1 MLANYT
7 GFELLRT
14 FRNLRFL
21 ILSIAFPVVLF
32 FLVAGPNR
40 NSSLAGLPFTL
51 YYMTGMLTWGAMT
64 AMLSCG
70 SRISVERSVGWNRQL
85 RITPLSARSY
95 FRAKLVTAYALASL
109 TIVVL
114 YASGIAL
121 GVHMPARDWLEMT
134 GLILVGLVPFGALG
148 VLLGHLLTP
157 EAIGPAI
164 GGFTALLALL
174 GGAYGPL
181 VTSGALLDFVKLMP
195 SYWLVQAAHV
205 GLSGSAW
212 TAEGWIVVAVW
223 TVVLV
228 RLSRWAYRRDTRRV

>member
-1 MLANYT
+1 
-7 GFELLRT
+7 
-14 FRNLRFL
+14 
-21 ILSIAFPVVLF
+21 
-32 FLVAGPNR
+32 
-40 NSSLAGLPFTL
+40 
-51 YYMTGMLTWGAMT
+51 
-64 AMLSCG
+64 
-70 SRISVERSVGWNRQL
+70 
-85 RITPLSARSY
+85 
-95 FRAKLVTAYALASL
+95 
-109 TIVVL
+109 
-114 YASGIAL
+114 
-121 GVHMPARDWLEMT
+121 MPARDWLEMT